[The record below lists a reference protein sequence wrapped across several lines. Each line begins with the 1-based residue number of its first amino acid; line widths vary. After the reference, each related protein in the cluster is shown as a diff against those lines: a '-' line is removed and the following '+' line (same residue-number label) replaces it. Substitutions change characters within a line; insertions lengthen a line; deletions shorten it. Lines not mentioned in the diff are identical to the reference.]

1 VAKSSKPAA
10 RPISR
15 SGNGG
20 ELHQVA
26 EGDVPVL
33 TTAHGEPERITRI
46 LVPKNVGL
54 LERRPTSSRQHLSR
68 MTSMPR
74 SRLQRA
80 DEYRASRSWQKPLSR
95 LSYQVQ
101 IGRVEI
107 RELAKAID
115 IENGHRFAIPY
126 DQPRCAQ
133 LLDHPVNVHD
143 RQTDRISNIGLRDG

>member
-1 VAKSSKPAA
+1 MAKSSKPATK
-10 RPISR
+10 PIRIHDR

-80 DEYRASRSWQKPLSR
+80 DEYRASGSWQKPLSR

-143 RQTDRISNIGLRDG
+143 R